1 MHRNEKGPNTW
12 VPGSDDISG
21 DFDIEALLT
30 KGGEVLK
37 REFRNIMRESANGK
51 LSAGSA
57 RDLVAYLRLLSEL
70 KIDEAAAAN
79 ELSDEELR
87 KVAK

>member
-1 MHRNEKGPNTW
+1 MTW

-21 DFDIEALLT
+21 DFDVDALLA

-51 LSAGSA
+51 LSSGSA
-57 RDLVAYLRLLSEL
+57 RDLVNYLRLLSEL
-70 KIDEAAAAN
+70 KIEESQVANSLSEDELKKIA
-79 ELSDEELR
+79 E
-87 KVAK
+87 

>member
-1 MHRNEKGPNTW
+1 MHRNEKSPNTW

-21 DFDIEALLT
+21 DFDIEALLA

-51 LSAGSA
+51 LSSGSA
-57 RDLVAYLRLLSEL
+57 RDLVNYLRLLSEL
-70 KIDEAAAAN
+70 KIEEAGAAN
-79 ELSDEELR
+79 ELSEDELR
-87 KVAK
+87 KIAK